1 MGPGPSL
8 CPKSIH
14 CPRTTPAAP
23 ANSRPLKVFPGP
35 RAMYL
40 REKVGTF
47 WKVKKVL
54 LEDG

>member
-40 REKVGTF
+40 REMVGTF